1 MEIEVIRA
9 KQRLT
14 KVVIRQMPL
23 GYKVLCGNFK
33 VLGYVLNIIDGEMK
47 TAIIESD
54 KEHYTLPLDY
64 TLSAS
69 ELSCVRQ
76 ISRRKNP
83 STNIELK
90 FNSIGIPGCRTKW
103 WHAYCTMRE
112 EALKTHIYI
121 CT

>member
-1 MEIEVIRA
+1 MEIELIRT
-9 KQRLT
+9 KRRLNKT
-14 KVVIRQMPL
+14 IIRQMPL

-33 VLGYVLNIIDGEMK
+33 VLGYVLSIIDGETR

-54 KEHYTLPLDY
+54 KEYYTLPLDY
-64 TLSAS
+64 SLSDS
-69 ELSCVRQ
+69 GLSCVRQ
-76 ISRRKNP
+76 ISRRKIP
-83 STNIELK
+83 SMNIELK

-121 CT
+121 GV